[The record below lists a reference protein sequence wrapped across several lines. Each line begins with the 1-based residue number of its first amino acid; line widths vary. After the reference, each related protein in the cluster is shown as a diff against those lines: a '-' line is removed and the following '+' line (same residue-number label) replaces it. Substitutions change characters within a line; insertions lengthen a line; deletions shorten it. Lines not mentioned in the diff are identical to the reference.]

1 MWYNIYICISI
12 NNLKTGP
19 FGQVLINRAERN
31 TMNNIENFRKEIL
44 KLNSSKLSSVL
55 SVDGCLKFISEIQPK
70 KLVLPAG
77 WDIRKKVGNTFEFFN
92 SENTMTFEVRQVH
105 HSTSWQPSTFSW

>member
-1 MWYNIYICISI
+1 MHTHNT
-12 NNLKTGP
+12 KTGP

-31 TMNNIENFRKEIL
+31 TMNNNIENFRKWM
-44 KLNSSKLSSVL
+44 LNNNMSKLTSVT
-55 SVDGCLKFISEIQPK
+55 SVDGYLKFISEIQPK

-77 WDIRKKVGNTFEFFN
+77 WDIRRKVGNNFEFFN

-105 HSTSWQPSTFSW
+105 HPNIWHTSISW